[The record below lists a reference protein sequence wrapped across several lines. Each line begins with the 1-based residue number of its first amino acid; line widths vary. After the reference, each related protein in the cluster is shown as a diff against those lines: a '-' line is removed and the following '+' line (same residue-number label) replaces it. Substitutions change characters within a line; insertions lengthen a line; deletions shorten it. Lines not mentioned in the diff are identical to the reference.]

1 MFMVVFEQGDSI
13 PIKLGDALFIAIYNL
28 CVTELALP

>member
-1 MFMVVFEQGDSI
+1 MVMVVFEQGDSI
-13 PIKLGDALFIAIYNL
+13 PIKFGDALFIASYL